1 MCDERT
7 EAENERWLL
16 ARRDVTLM
24 GAGAAL
30 AMMVPACASGTS
42 PDQGSAATASRKVSI
57 TTPDGTADGFFVYPA
72 KGRHPA
78 VILWPDIASLR
89 SAYEIMATRL
99 AGAGYAVL
107 VVNPYYRSAPAPIF
121 ASFAEW
127 RTEAGQAKLQPM
139 RAALTPEAITRDAGA
154 FVDWLDRQAQ
164 VDTTRKI
171 GSAGYCMG
179 GPFALRTAAAR
190 PERVGAAA
198 SFHGAGLVTGGPYA
212 VVRHP
217 QYLGIFIGLTGFT
230 LLGAR
235 PIAVVAWVTAVCTYL
250 ALMIY
255 EESENDRRFGDRYRA
270 YRDRAPFI
278 IPFFPR
284 AAARLLAPVFA
295 LPKSAQYVAV
305 AVLYV
310 TLIAAAIS
318 FLRDRAFPT

>member
-198 SFHGAGLVTGGPYA
+198 SFHGAGLVTGAPDSP
-212 VVRHP
+212 H
-217 QYLGIFIGLTGFT
+217 
-230 LLGAR
+230 LLMPKMKA
-235 PIAVVAWVTAVCTYL
+235 
-250 ALMIY
+250 AL
-255 EESENDRRFGDRYRA
+255 
-270 YRDRAPFI
+270 
-278 IPFFPR
+278 
-284 AAARLLAPVFA
+284 
-295 LPKSAQYVAV
+295 
-305 AVLYV
+305 
-310 TLIAAAIS
+310 LIAIAQNDDEREPEAKTALRATADAAKRLAEIEVYPAQHGWCTIDS
-318 FLRDRAFPT
+318 PVYDREQAERAWGRMLATFSRSL